1 MSNTYRHKINT
12 KYRLGLIDKVPINI
26 KKYWNRINFDK
37 GEFLALRIKK
47 KEFDIDKEIEQEL
60 NI

>member
-37 GEFLALRIKK
+37 SYFFSIKIKEERI
-47 KEFDIDKEIEQEL
+47 
-60 NI
+60 

>member
-37 GEFLALRIKK
+37 SYFLALRLKK
-47 KEFDIDKEIEQEL
+47 KESDIDKEADQEL
-60 NI
+60 NN

>member
-47 KEFDIDKEIEQEL
+47 KESNIDKEIEQEL
-60 NI
+60 KQ